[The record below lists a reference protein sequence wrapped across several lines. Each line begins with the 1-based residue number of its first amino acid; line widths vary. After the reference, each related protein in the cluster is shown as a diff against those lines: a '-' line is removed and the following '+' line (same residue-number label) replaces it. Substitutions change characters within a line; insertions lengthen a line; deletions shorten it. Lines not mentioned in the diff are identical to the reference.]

1 MDKPRPLRI
10 GVLALQ
16 GGVAEHLA
24 MLRKLGA
31 EGVEV
36 RLPEHLEGLDGIIL
50 PGGESTTIGK
60 LMVEYG
66 LLEPLRARL
75 QAGMPAYGTCAGM
88 ILLARDLGGMQQP
101 LLGVMDI
108 QVRRNAFG
116 SQRESFEQD
125 LAVEGLEGDPFPAVF
140 IRAPIIEHLG
150 PAVATLARLEDG
162 TPVAARQDRLLVSAF
177 HPELSDDP
185 RVHRLFLELVEAQK
199 N

>member
-1 MDKPRPLRI
+1 
-10 GVLALQ
+10 
-16 GGVAEHLA
+16 
-24 MLRKLGA
+24 
-31 EGVEV
+31 
-36 RLPEHLEGLDGIIL
+36 
-50 PGGESTTIGK
+50 
-60 LMVEYG
+60 MVEYG

-125 LAVEGLEGDPFPAVF
+125 LAVEGLDGDPFPAVF
-140 IRAPIIEHLG
+140 IRAPLIERLG
-150 PAVATLARLEDG
+150 SGVAALARLEDG

-185 RVHRLFLELVEAQK
+185 RVHRLFLGLVESQK